1 MDGVLKTM
9 KENANKA
16 KSLLLTTIPQ
26 IGSME
31 WSETLRN
38 LKVSGLTPV
47 SRHVC
52 GSNHLS
58 PGFHFEFGPS
68 PCVVYTRQLVLFSAN
83 FHALSTV
90 PSPSPESAQT
100 WGESFVA

>member
-1 MDGVLKTM
+1 MFCEAWCMLVKSVLVFLQVSVDGVLKTM

-38 LKVSGLTPV
+38 LKVS
-47 SRHVC
+47 
-52 GSNHLS
+52 
-58 PGFHFEFGPS
+58 
-68 PCVVYTRQLVLFSAN
+68 VLMSKQ
-83 FHALSTV
+83 TV
-90 PSPSPESAQT
+90 LC
-100 WGESFVA
+100 FLL